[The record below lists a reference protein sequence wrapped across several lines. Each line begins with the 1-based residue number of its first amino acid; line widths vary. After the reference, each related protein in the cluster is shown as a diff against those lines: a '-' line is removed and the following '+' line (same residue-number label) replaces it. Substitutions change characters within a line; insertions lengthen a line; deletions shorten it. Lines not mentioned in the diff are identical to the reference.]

1 MSKNI
6 ELGQRIKNIRVTRKE
21 TLEQFANAIQKNA
34 EKSIKTTK
42 SNVSK
47 WEKGLNTPNDIAL
60 HSIASLG
67 AVSVNYLLT
76 GESDSKIK
84 LLNDI
89 ESLDKEIEYQNSEIS
104 EIQSKINDINN
115 KLEKS
120 STNKETELLLE
131 NELEDLTKTK
141 LNLLNLK
148 DFNKN
153 DLKKQK
159 DKLSKLNDGLIF
171 DPNDRINPEFK
182 KNGISQKQIASNLQS
197 LPYLLNFESTMKVK
211 EYADML
217 LKEDK
222 NKFKPQ

>member
-1 MSKNI
+1 MTAKKKEDI
-6 ELGQRIKNIRVTRKE
+6 ALGQRIKNIRASLKM
-21 TLEQFANAIQKNA
+21 NQKTFSKRIGSTVSA
-34 EKSIKTTK
+34 L
-42 SNVSK
+42 SN
-47 WEKGLNTPNDIAL
+47 WENGRNKPNDIMIRE
-60 HSIASLG
+60 IASLG

-89 ESLDKEIEYQNSEIS
+89 ESLEKEIEYQNSEIS

-131 NELEDLTKTK
+131 NELEGLTKTK